1 MKIIVVG
8 AGEVGYNIADR
19 LVREQHEVTVIEK
32 NAQSARRLRTKL
44 DALVIDGNGASTEVL
59 ERAGIAGAGM
69 FIAVTNQ
76 DEVNLIACMLAND
89 FDVPRIVAR
98 IRTLQYS
105 KSEWKRNAE
114 KLGIDLMINPDSVVA
129 EEIVHAVSY
138 TAAAEVA
145 EFASGRVVFLGYPI
159 GAGNPLIGISMR
171 TLGEIRGLYR
181 MIVTG
186 ISRGG
191 RTIIPRGEDVV
202 ELYDTLYFVCNK
214 RDLPAIT
221 DLFGFEERETKNI
234 FVLGGTDVGSEV
246 AGRLAAMRYR
256 VKIVER
262 DPGLCQELAEKLE
275 AVRVLN
281 TTGTDVDTLI
291 NEGLGKVDV
300 FIAVTAD
307 DESNILCS
315 LLAKR
320 HGAKRAIALVGQPKY
335 VSLTPALGL
344 DVCISPRLAT
354 ASAILKYVRSAEVVS
369 MAFIEQSD
377 SEVIEFSI
385 SADSRLLGRP
395 LKKLNVPEGAIVG
408 AIVRADQAIVP
419 TGDDQ
424 FMAGDHVVVFSLPE
438 AVPEVSRFFS

>member
-1 MKIIVVG
+1 MRIIIVG
-8 AGEVGYNIADR
+8 AGKVGYHIADR
-19 LVREQHEVTVIEK
+19 LAREQHEVIVIEK
-32 NAQSARRLRTKL
+32 DAQSARRLRGKL
-44 DALVIDGNGASTEVL
+44 DALIIDGNGATTEVL
-59 ERAGIAGAGM
+59 ERAGIARAEL

-76 DEVNLIACMLAND
+76 NEVNLIACMLAND
-89 FDVPRIVAR
+89 YNVPRIVAR

-114 KLGIDLMINPDSVVA
+114 KLGIDLMINPESVVA

-145 EFASGRVVFLGYPI
+145 EFAGGRVVFLGYPI
-159 GAGNPLIGISMR
+159 GANNPLIGISMR

-186 ISRGG
+186 ISRDS
-191 RTIIPRGEDVV
+191 RTIIPRGKDVV
-202 ELYDTLYFVCNK
+202 QLDDTLYFVCNK

-221 DLFGFEERETKNI
+221 DLFGFEERETKNV
-234 FVLGGTDVGSEV
+234 FVLGGNHVGSDV
-246 AGRLAAMRYR
+246 ASRLAAMKYR

-262 DPGLCQELAEKLE
+262 DPELCQELAAKLE
-275 AVRVLN
+275 AVRVFN
-281 TTGTDVDTLI
+281 TTGTDIDTLI
-291 NEGLGKVDV
+291 NEGLQTADV
-300 FIAVTAD
+300 FIAVTDD

-320 HGAKRAIALVGQPKY
+320 HGAKRAIALVSQPKY

-369 MAFIEQSD
+369 MAVIEQSD
-377 SEVIEFSI
+377 SEVIEFSLN
-385 SADSRLLGRP
+385 ANSRVLGQP
-395 LKKLNVPEGAIVG
+395 LKLLNVPEGGVVG
-408 AIVRADQAIVP
+408 AIVREDQAIVP

-424 FMAGDHVVVFSLPE
+424 FLAGDHVVVFSLPE
-438 AVPEVSRFFS
+438 AVPEVSKFFS